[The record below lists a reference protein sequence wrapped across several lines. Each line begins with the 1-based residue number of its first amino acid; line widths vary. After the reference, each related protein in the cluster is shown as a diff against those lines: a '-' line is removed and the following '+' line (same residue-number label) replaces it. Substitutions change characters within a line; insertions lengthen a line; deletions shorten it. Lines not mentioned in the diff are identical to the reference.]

1 MELNSRGNVKGMDP
15 VIDVEIWEIAT
26 QLNQEQRKKML
37 EITTKAEGYSI
48 IEGKMFKEVNGE

>member
-1 MELNSRGNVKGMDP
+1 MDP

-26 QLNQEQRKKML
+26 QLNQEQRKRML

-48 IEGKMFKEVNGE
+48 IEGRMFKEIDRE